1 MTSGALT
8 RIVGFTETTYNQTPS
23 PANGRLVPAQTF
35 QLRANEAR
43 DSDPTL
49 SGFRGNVRSVAGRRE
64 VSGAILATVAP
75 ENVGWWLTHLIG
87 RPVTTSLGGGVYQHV
102 FSVNRTGANSLPAGA
117 LFEVDYGP
125 GITTPG
131 RYMRYSGCKCNQAT
145 LALPNSGF
153 PTLNMD
159 WLGAQF
165 DGTAAAPLDAVV
177 DDTGHSGWSA
187 KQIQAT
193 VLDPDG
199 YPLMV
204 CFDSLNLTFGNDLDA
219 DQWCVGNGG
228 VRHALPPGFVIAG
241 GNAVAHFDDP
251 ALMNLMLADTDV
263 EIEAV
268 LRKGSGDGTPGNEQ
282 LTWTVPAAVFEANTP
297 PIDGPRGLRLQ
308 ANFTAHR
315 TVGEIG
321 VSATLINS
329 LAAVY

>member
-8 RIVGFTETTYNQTPS
+8 RITGFTETAYNTTPS
-23 PANGRLVPAQTF
+23 PAEGRILPVQNF

-43 DSDPTL
+43 DTDPTL
-49 SGFRGNVRSVAGRRE
+49 SGYRGQSRSVAGRRE
-64 VSGAILATVAP
+64 VSGAVLATVAP
-75 ENVGWWLTHLIG
+75 ESIGWWLTHLIG
-87 RPVTTSLGGGVYQHV
+87 RPDTSSLGGGVYQHV
-102 FSVNRTGANSLPAGA
+102 FTVNRDGANSLPAGA

-125 GITTPG
+125 GISTPG
-131 RYMRYSGCKCNQAT
+131 RYVRYSGVKLNQGT

-159 WLGAQF
+159 WLGANF
-165 DGTAAAPLDAVV
+165 DATALAPLDANP
-177 DDTGHSGWSA
+177 DDTGHAGFSA
-187 KQIQAT
+187 KQIIAT
-193 VLDPDG
+193 VLGPDG
-199 YPLMV
+199 YPLLV
-204 CFDSLNLTFGNDLDA
+204 CFDSLNATFGNDLDA

-251 ALMNLMLADTDV
+251 ALMNQMLTDTDV
-263 EIEAV
+263 EIDIV
-268 LRKGSGDGTPGNEQ
+268 LEKGAGDGTPGNER
-282 LTWTVPAAVFEANTP
+282 LEWNIPAAVFEANTP

-315 TVGEIG
+315 TTGEIG

-329 LAAVY
+329 IASVY

>member
-8 RIVGFTETTYNQTPS
+8 RIVGFTETAYNQTPT
-23 PANGRLVPAQTF
+23 PANGRLMPIQNF

-43 DSDPTL
+43 DNDPTL
-49 SGFRGNVRSVAGRRE
+49 SGYRGNVRSVAGRRE
-64 VSGAILATVAP
+64 VSGAVLATVAP
-75 ENVGWWLTHLIG
+75 ESIGWWLTHLIG
-87 RPVTTSLGGGVYQHV
+87 RPQTTSLGGGVYQHV
-102 FSVNRTGANSLPAGA
+102 FTVNRDGANSLPAGA
-117 LFEVDYGP
+117 LFEVDYGS
-125 GITTPG
+125 GIAVPG
-131 RYMRYSGCKCNQAT
+131 RYVRYGGCKINQGT

-165 DGTAAAPLDAVV
+165 DASQSSPLDANP

-187 KQIQAT
+187 KQIKAS
-193 VLDPDG
+193 VLGPDG
-199 YPLMV
+199 YPVMV
-204 CFDSLNLTFGNDLDA
+204 CFDSINATFGNDLDA

-228 VRHALPPGFVIAG
+228 VRHALPPGLVIAG

-263 EIEAV
+263 EIEIE
-268 LRKGSGDGTPGNEQ
+268 LEKGSGDGTAGNEY
-282 LTWTVPAAVFEANTP
+282 LSWVIPAAVFEANTP

-329 LAAVY
+329 VASVY